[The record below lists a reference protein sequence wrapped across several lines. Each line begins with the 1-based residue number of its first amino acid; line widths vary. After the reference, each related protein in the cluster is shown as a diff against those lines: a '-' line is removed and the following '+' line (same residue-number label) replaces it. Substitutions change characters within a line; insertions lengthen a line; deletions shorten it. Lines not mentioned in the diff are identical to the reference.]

1 MGLSGWTVSGL
12 VFNELG
18 RFLNRLL
25 SGHGSEHKKNCQVL
39 TASVIPSQVFSN
51 LYW

>member
-25 SGHGSEHKKNCQVL
+25 SGHGSEHKK
-39 TASVIPSQVFSN
+39 TARCLQLV
-51 LYW
+51 